1 MGLSY
6 PLAQDAHS
14 ALFSAENIFCSTRA
28 QALAAANSRVSLV
41 TEWLKPRKEALE
53 NALDRADSA
62 RASGYVHV
70 YEDKEGDT
78 VFAVTFWKAI
88 SNEEAKAEDA
98 KINEEKAARAEE
110 NTDDIYFTR
119 PDKRRERF
127 GLSVRKPRVRKAD
140 PRQFDLFPNPGMP
153 TPESPPKPRKK
164 K

>member
-6 PLAQDAHS
+6 PLAKDAHS
-14 ALFSAENIFCSTRA
+14 ALFSDENTLCATQA
-28 QALAAANSRVSLV
+28 QAFAAADARVSLI
-41 TEWLKPRKEALE
+41 TEWLKPPKENIEA
-53 NALDRADSA
+53 ALDKADNA
-62 RASGYVHV
+62 RANGFVHV

-78 VFAVTFWKAI
+78 VFAITFWKAI

-153 TPESPPKPRKK
+153 TPEDPPKPRKK